1 MQEYNV
7 PTTWFGTKWR
17 MSVQT
22 KDCNIGFPFRF
33 EHLVGWDIGDVSK
46 KFCDAYYILLK
57 DVGDYLF
64 LLNVL
69 TWVWTP
75 KQGSVG

>member
-1 MQEYNV
+1 MLEYNV
-7 PTTWFGTKWR
+7 PTTWFGTKRR

-22 KDCNIGFPFRF
+22 K
-33 EHLVGWDIGDVSK
+33 VGWDIGDMSK